1 MADGA
6 ASRGRPAW
14 GGPGMFAAEKRRIER
29 HQREMQRRQAEHLAR
44 LKRRGE
50 LFSFWLAGLSV
61 LTALSAAVRG
71 WPLHAAVAAAAGA
84 AVLALVRGAFRSRL
98 EAQNTKI
105 DAQSTQTASLKS
117 EIASLRW
124 MIGLGFTLLALLITL
139 LRFLG

>member
-1 MADGA
+1 MPDSPTPQADSKRLFELLLGLKLEPEGA
-6 ASRGRPAW
+6 YTFTQEVGN
-14 GGPGMFAAEKRRIER
+14 M
-29 HQREMQRRQAEHLAR
+29 
-44 LKRRGE
+44 
-50 LFSFWLAGLSV
+50 
-61 LTALSAAVRG
+61 
-71 WPLHAAVAAAAGA
+71 AAANLIARFESKLDAQG
-84 AVLALVRGAFRSRL
+84 SRFESKLDAQNSKL

>member
-1 MADGA
+1 MPDSPTPQPDSKRLFDLLLGLKMEPGGA
-6 ASRGRPAW
+6 YTFTQEVGN
-14 GGPGMFAAEKRRIER
+14 M
-29 HQREMQRRQAEHLAR
+29 
-44 LKRRGE
+44 
-50 LFSFWLAGLSV
+50 
-61 LTALSAAVRG
+61 
-71 WPLHAAVAAAAGA
+71 AAANLIARFESKLDAQGS
-84 AVLALVRGAFRSRL
+84 RFDSRL

>member
-1 MADGA
+1 MSDAPTPQPDSKRMFDLLLGLKMEPEGA
-6 ASRGRPAW
+6 YTFTQEVGN
-14 GGPGMFAAEKRRIER
+14 M
-29 HQREMQRRQAEHLAR
+29 
-44 LKRRGE
+44 
-50 LFSFWLAGLSV
+50 
-61 LTALSAAVRG
+61 
-71 WPLHAAVAAAAGA
+71 AAANLIARFESKLDA
-84 AVLALVRGAFRSRL
+84 QNSRL